1 MIIYQNKPV
10 MVDGKDVSLYYDNIS
25 GLSHIVAGVNMMMR
39 YSITPV
45 TSFNINH
52 VHMFLTFK
60 HSFRIL
66 TELLR
71 LRIESS

>member
-10 MVDGKDVSLYYDNIS
+10 VVDGKDVSLYYDNIS

-52 VHMFLTFK
+52 VQMFLTL
-60 HSFRIL
+60 SIQFRIL
-66 TELLR
+66 TELLGMR
-71 LRIESS
+71 LGSS